1 MGRSIG
7 YADCSRHESIGF
19 IPSEASD
26 TNDFDEAVAL
36 VNAKEDS

>member
-1 MGRSIG
+1 MNRS
-7 YADCSRHESIGF
+7 GF

-36 VNAKEDS
+36 VNAEEDS